1 MEFSNLLSR
10 ADDETLQTLLGSAAL
25 RLIMLLDRTLAT
37 PTRLRELL
45 LGLRGPEDLLLEA
58 GSRSLMFDLLRDGE
72 ARMLAEA
79 LGLGSDGNTYS
90 KLKQLRIPRGSAK
103 ERVLFGFFE
112 LYSPPVEERTIP
124 DSIQT
129 CLVDYPLFEHQ
140 RRAARQV
147 AEYLAHDPRRVL
159 LHMPTGSGKTRTSM
173 NIIADHLRAHEPTL
187 VVWLAHTEEL
197 CEQAASE
204 FVRAWGSLGSRE
216 INLYRFWGA
225 HTLDVNVASDGLVV
239 AGLSKVYNSIRREN
253 GIDFIGALGAR
264 STLVVMDEAHQAI
277 AETYKLILSA
287 LFVMGERTSLLGLTA
302 TPGRTWSD
310 INADQGLAEFFACQK
325 VTLSIPGYDNPVDY
339 LVAEGYIA
347 RATFRPLLANSGIRV
362 SDADLRR
369 IEEELEIP
377 VRVLERLGEND
388 QRNLRIVQEV
398 EDLVRRHSRIILFA
412 SSVQHSN
419 TLACALRARGILA
432 YSLTG
437 TTPSAE
443 RAKIIE
449 DFKDDSSETKVLC
462 NYGVL
467 TTGFDAPRTSAAV
480 IARPTLSLVL
490 YSQMVGRAIRGTRA
504 GGNTNA
510 EVVTIVDQELPGF
523 GAVAQAFRNWE
534 DVWKTQ

>member
-45 LGLRGPEDLLLEA
+45 LGLRGPEDLLLDA
-58 GSRSLMFDLLRDGE
+58 SSRFLMFDLLRDGE
-72 ARMLAEA
+72 ARTIAEA
-79 LGLGSDGNTYS
+79 LGLGGGGDAYS
-90 KLKQLRIPRGSAK
+90 KLKQLRIPRGSEK

-112 LYSPPVEERTIP
+112 LYPPVVEERAVP

-140 RRAARQV
+140 RRAAGQV
-147 AEYLAHDPRRVL
+147 AEYLARDPRRVL

-204 FVRAWGSLGSRE
+204 FARAWRSLGNRE
-216 INLYRFWGA
+216 INLYRFWGS
-225 HTLDVNVASDGLVV
+225 HTLDVMAASDGLVV

-253 GIDFIGALGAR
+253 GIDFISALGGR

-310 INADQGLAEFFACQK
+310 IGADQGLAEFFACQK
-325 VTLSIPGYDNPVDY
+325 VTLNIPGYDNPVDY

-347 RATFRPLLANSGIRV
+347 RVTFRPLLANSGIRV
-362 SDADLRR
+362 SNADLRR
-369 IEEELEIP
+369 IEDELEIP

-398 EDLVRRHSRIILFA
+398 EDLVKRHSRIILFA

-449 DFKDDSSETKVLC
+449 DFKDDSHETKVLC

-504 GGNTNA
+504 GGNANA